1 MEILKYSA
9 IVLLSVSGLIM
20 FVFAVKSKKF
30 FKTVFFNA
38 FMGLILLSTI
48 DLTAK
53 FTGVY
58 IPVNEYTV
66 TGSAVYGIPAL
77 LMFLALKFVFI

>member
-38 FMGLILLSTI
+38 FMGLILLSII

>member
-9 IVLLSVSGLIM
+9 IALLSVSGLIM
-20 FVFAVKSKKF
+20 FVFDVKSKRF

-38 FMGLILLSTI
+38 FMGLILLSII